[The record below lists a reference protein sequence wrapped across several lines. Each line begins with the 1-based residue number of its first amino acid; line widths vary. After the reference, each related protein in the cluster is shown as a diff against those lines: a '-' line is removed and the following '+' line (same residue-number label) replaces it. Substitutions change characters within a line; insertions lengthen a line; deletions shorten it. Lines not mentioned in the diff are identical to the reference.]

1 MSRPGQT
8 DRFRELLA
16 RRLGWTFADND
27 ARQLGDLLRDRAAQH
42 GMHSEDYLARLGA
55 RPWDA
60 EVTELVERLSIT
72 ETYFFRHGEQFAAL
86 REDALPERIA
96 ARSSQRTLRML
107 SVACS
112 SGEEAYSLAIAA
124 RQARPDPDW
133 LISVTG
139 VDANPQVLKKA
150 EKAWYSTWS
159 LRETPDAV
167 RRRWFRQADSGYWVV
182 DEIRQLVRFQRTNV
196 AEPDPALWGLEQYD
210 IVFCRN
216 LLMYLTPDVVS
227 SLVERM
233 TRALVPGGFLF
244 LGHTDS
250 LGSSPSG
257 LELRH
262 DHHSFYYRRVGGPT
276 PPQRSAS
283 RPAVSSTPVPSYA
296 SPAAPPVPAFDEDE
310 TYNRALDLLRQERFP
325 AALELITAPRPNPL
339 LARDRLLQGVLLA
352 QTGRLDEA
360 VVLARRLSDDNG
372 LNPDAHQLLGLCL
385 EDGSAVAEAVG
396 QYRLAAYLDPGF
408 ALPRMRLGQLA
419 RRQGDDRTASGELE
433 RALDL
438 LAQEDDRRI
447 TLFGGGFSRIA
458 LTVQCRSELDACG
471 VRP

>member
-1 MSRPGQT
+1 MSRPGRPG
-8 DRFRELLA
+8 RFRELLA
-16 RRLGWTFADND
+16 KRLGWTFADND
-27 ARQLGDLLRDRAAQH
+27 ARQLEDLLRDRAAQH
-42 GMHSEDYLARLGA
+42 GMHVEDYLTRLDA
-55 RPWDA
+55 RPWEA

-96 ARSSQRTLRML
+96 ARSAQRTLRML

-139 VDANPQVLKKA
+139 VDANPQVLRKA

-159 LRETPDAV
+159 LRETPDTV

-182 DEIRQLVRFQRTNV
+182 DEIRRLVRFQRTNV
-196 AEPDPALWGLEQYD
+196 AAPDDDLWRPEQYD
-210 IVFCRN
+210 VVFCRN

-227 SLVERM
+227 ALVERM

-250 LGSSPSG
+250 LGSNPAG

-262 DHHSFYYRRVGGPT
+262 SHHSFYYRRHGGPT
-276 PPQRSAS
+276 PLQRIAPAPAAS
-283 RPAVSSTPVPSYA
+283 SPPVPSYA
-296 SPAAPPVPAFDEDE
+296 VRPEPVVPEDV
-310 TYNRALDLLRQERFP
+310 YPRALDLLRQERFTD
-325 AALELITAPRPNPL
+325 ALELLTASGPGPL
-339 LARDRLLQGVLLA
+339 EPRDRLLHGVLLA
-352 QTGRLDEA
+352 HTGRLDEA
-360 VVLARRLSDDNG
+360 VALARKLSDDNG

-385 EDGSAVAEAVG
+385 EDGSAVAEAIG

-419 RRQGDDRTASGELE
+419 RRQGDDRTAAGELE

-447 TLFGGGFSRIA
+447 TLFGGGFGRIA
-458 LTVQCRSELDACG
+458 LTVLCRSELDACA